1 MRLWELLTE
10 PALHALLTISANYCI
25 IYLTLLLFFREV
37 YDMKLPE
44 LLCPAGNPEKLRAAI
59 DYGADAVYFAGNV
72 FGMRAAA
79 DNFTTE
85 EIKAGA
91 DYAHRYGGKAYL
103 TVNVMP
109 HENEYPELYDYIDEI
124 KDTGIDAAIVA
135 DLGVIS
141 LFREKA
147 PHIPLHISTQANVVS
162 SAACRAYAALG
173 AERIVLA
180 RELTLSEIKKIK
192 SEIPDGLELE
202 TFIHGSMC
210 ISNSGRCLISNH
222 FTGRD
227 ANRGMCAQPCR
238 WEYRIAEVKR
248 PDDILTVEE
257 DTLTG
262 ESFIMSSKDLCMI
275 EHIPELVLSGIDSL
289 KIEGRMKSAY
299 YTAVVANTYRMALDR
314 YARDPESYVCDP
326 EWLRELSS
334 VSHREYATGFYFD
347 RPGEEA
353 QTVTEGGYIREKA
366 YLAVASTD
374 SDSSGIA
381 TFVQRNKFSVGDTA
395 EVISPGRCGRPFTV
409 TEMYDDKGE
418 PIVSAP
424 HPQMSVGV
432 KVPFEIKAGDILRQN

>member
-1 MRLWELLTE
+1 
-10 PALHALLTISANYCI
+10 
-25 IYLTLLLFFREV
+25 
-37 YDMKLPE
+37 MKLPE

-180 RELTLSEIKKIK
+180 RELTLNEIKKIK
-192 SEIPDGLELE
+192 SEIQDGLELE

-210 ISNSGRCLISNH
+210 I
-222 FTGRD
+222 
-227 ANRGMCAQPCR
+227 
-238 WEYRIAEVKR
+238 
-248 PDDILTVEE
+248 
-257 DTLTG
+257 
-262 ESFIMSSKDLCMI
+262 
-275 EHIPELVLSGIDSL
+275 
-289 KIEGRMKSAY
+289 
-299 YTAVVANTYRMALDR
+299 
-314 YARDPESYVCDP
+314 
-326 EWLRELSS
+326 
-334 VSHREYATGFYFD
+334 
-347 RPGEEA
+347 
-353 QTVTEGGYIREKA
+353 
-366 YLAVASTD
+366 
-374 SDSSGIA
+374 
-381 TFVQRNKFSVGDTA
+381 
-395 EVISPGRCGRPFTV
+395 
-409 TEMYDDKGE
+409 
-418 PIVSAP
+418 
-424 HPQMSVGV
+424 
-432 KVPFEIKAGDILRQN
+432 